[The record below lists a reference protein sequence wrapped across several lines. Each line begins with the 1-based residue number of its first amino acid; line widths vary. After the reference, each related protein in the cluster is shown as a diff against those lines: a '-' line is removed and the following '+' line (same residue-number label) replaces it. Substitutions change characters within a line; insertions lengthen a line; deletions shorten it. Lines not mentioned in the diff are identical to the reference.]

1 LPYLLKVKPHL
12 AKTFKKLGK
21 KDPAQL
27 EAIHRKVNQILE
39 EPYRFK
45 PLRAP
50 MQNKR
55 RVHVIGPFV
64 LVYAI
69 HESEK
74 VVELWDYD
82 HHDNIYQ

>member
-1 LPYLLKVKPHL
+1 MLKVKPHL
-12 AKTFKKLGK
+12 AKIFKKLGR
-21 KDPAQL
+21 KDPVQL
-27 EAIHRKVNQILE
+27 EAIHSKVKQILE
-39 EPYRFK
+39 DPYRFK

-64 LVYAI
+64 LIYAI
-69 HESEK
+69 YESEK
-74 VVELWDYD
+74 VVELWDYG